1 MFKMNDP
8 ILLEFCRVRKQF
20 GPVIALNDVSFSVRA
35 GEVHC
40 LVGEN
45 GAGKSTLIKIL
56 AGAYSIDGGELRIDG
71 KPVRIE
77 TPAQAAAY
85 GISVVYQDVTNVD
98 KLSIA
103 DNIVLGS
110 ENSRF
115 GFNQKKKN
123 YEFVRPFLQQVDPSA
138 LMETLSIAQKQM
150 VMIAKALSKNARLIV
165 LDEPTAMLN
174 EQEVHTLFQI
184 ICSLR
189 DRGITV
195 VYISHR
201 MEEIYRIG
209 DRVTVLKDG
218 GYVGT
223 WDLSSI
229 DTQQLIVKMVGREL
243 HDVYPDKNRP
253 IGKELLRVEN
263 LTTEKI
269 DGVSFTLHEGE
280 VVGLAGLVG
289 SGRTEV
295 LRAIFAADKLYRGKV
310 VLEGNELSLSS
321 PIDAIRHGIGL
332 LPEERKRQGI
342 VNCLS
347 VKDNITMLYSQLHAK
362 CGFLRKADDD
372 AIVRH
377 YIDELHIKTPS
388 AMQAVGNLSGGNQ
401 QKVVVSKWLS
411 ISPRIL
417 LLDEPTQGIDVG
429 AKADIYQLI
438 DRLAREGMGVIVVSS
453 DLIEIINLSNRIV
466 VMRDGQAIKTLESD
480 ELTEENVMLYA
491 MGVNADEKA

>member
-45 GAGKSTLIKIL
+45 GAGKSTLIKVL
-56 AGAYSIDGGELRIDG
+56 AGAYLIDGGELRIDG

-123 YEFVRPFLQQVDPSA
+123 YEFVRPFLQQVGLEVDPSA

-295 LRAIFAADKLYRGKV
+295 LRAIFAADKLYHGKV

-321 PIDAIRHGIGL
+321 SIDAIRHGIGL

-347 VKDNITMLYSQLHAK
+347 VKDNITMLYQHPAGGAVVPVCRHRCRRVQRAAGRACQCSAHDRNAGHVVHHKGPGVCDQQQLCDCAGAS
-362 CGFLRKADDD
+362 CRFWLGQPLYR
-372 AIVRH
+372 AIPAHGGDRRGSFCRV
-377 YIDELHIKTPS
+377 LH
-388 AMQAVGNLSGGNQ
+388 
-401 QKVVVSKWLS
+401 
-411 ISPRIL
+411 SP
-417 LLDEPTQGIDVG
+417 EPNS
-429 AKADIYQLI
+429 
-438 DRLAREGMGVIVVSS
+438 AREICLC
-453 DLIEIINLSNRIV
+453 DWR
-466 VMRDGQAIKTLESD
+466 Q
-480 ELTEENVMLYA
+480 
-491 MGVNADEKA
+491 

>member
-1 MFKMNDP
+1 MQQVG
-8 ILLEFCRVRKQF
+8 LE
-20 GPVIALNDVSFSVRA
+20 
-35 GEVHC
+35 
-40 LVGEN
+40 
-45 GAGKSTLIKIL
+45 
-56 AGAYSIDGGELRIDG
+56 
-71 KPVRIE
+71 
-77 TPAQAAAY
+77 
-85 GISVVYQDVTNVD
+85 
-98 KLSIA
+98 
-103 DNIVLGS
+103 
-110 ENSRF
+110 
-115 GFNQKKKN
+115 
-123 YEFVRPFLQQVDPSA
+123 VDPSA

-280 VVGLAGLVG
+280 VVGLAGLSAPAARRFCARYLRRTSCTVARSFWRVTSFPCPRRSMRSDTASG
-289 SGRTEV
+289 CCRRSESGR
-295 LRAIFAADKLYRGKV
+295 G
-310 VLEGNELSLSS
+310 S
-321 PIDAIRHGIGL
+321 
-332 LPEERKRQGI
+332 
-342 VNCLS
+342 
-347 VKDNITMLYSQLHAK
+347 
-362 CGFLRKADDD
+362 
-372 AIVRH
+372 
-377 YIDELHIKTPS
+377 
-388 AMQAVGNLSGGNQ
+388 
-401 QKVVVSKWLS
+401 
-411 ISPRIL
+411 
-417 LLDEPTQGIDVG
+417 
-429 AKADIYQLI
+429 
-438 DRLAREGMGVIVVSS
+438 
-453 DLIEIINLSNRIV
+453 
-466 VMRDGQAIKTLESD
+466 
-480 ELTEENVMLYA
+480 
-491 MGVNADEKA
+491 